1 MKEYKKIKVFSNKM
15 EAEIAKSLL
24 ESRNVKAY
32 LVADDAGNM
41 YPSQDFISGVILLV
55 GEKDYLKAKK
65 LIDSNN
71 V

>member
-55 GEKDYLKAKK
+55 GEKDYLKAKR
-65 LIDSNN
+65 LIDSSN